1 MRLVKRNFKPINNF
15 EPIKIKVRYPIA
27 GGWVPLF
34 FAYNLISAPC
44 GDVLDVPTRLV
55 SDQKIYE
62 NNQTK
67 S

>member
-1 MRLVKRNFKPINNF
+1 MRLVKRNFKPI
-15 EPIKIKVRYPIA
+15 KIKFRHPIA
-27 GGWVPLF
+27 AGIVAGWTPLF